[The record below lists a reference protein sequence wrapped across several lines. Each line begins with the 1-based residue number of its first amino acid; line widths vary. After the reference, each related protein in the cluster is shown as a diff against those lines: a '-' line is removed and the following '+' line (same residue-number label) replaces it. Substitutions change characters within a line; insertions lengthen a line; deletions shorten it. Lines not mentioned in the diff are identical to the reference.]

1 MLYIIVLIAA
11 LALVALFPVLRCAA
25 THPIS
30 LTVYGVRD
38 AYYYIVRNKRTR

>member
-1 MLYIIVLIAA
+1 MLYVVILIAV

-38 AYYYIVRNKRTR
+38 AY